1 MVSPGNSSLGN
12 ISYDNVERITRISV
26 LTGLAIGIY
35 ALETLIP
42 KPLPWLRLG
51 LSNAI
56 VLCVLTI
63 FGLKDALIVSIL
75 RTTIGTLIVGT
86 FLTPFFFFGL
96 LGGITSTLVMGFFY
110 YHVRNTFSLIGIS
123 IWGALSHNTV
133 QLLLAY
139 SLYVKRVEIFYLVP
153 VFILL
158 AIFTGSLTGT
168 AAIYLRGALEKNLV
182 TVE

>member
-1 MVSPGNSSLGN
+1 MASPGDSSHDS
-12 ISYDNVERITRISV
+12 IKRITRISV

-56 VLCVLTI
+56 VLSILTI
-63 FGLKDALIVSIL
+63 FGFRDALIVSIL
-75 RTTIGTLIVGT
+75 RTTIGTLITGT

-96 LGGITSTLVMGFFY
+96 LGGITSTLVMGFLY
-110 YHVRNTFSLIGIS
+110 YYVRKAFSFIGIS
-123 IWGALSHNTV
+123 ILGALSHNAV

-139 SLYVKRVEIFYLVP
+139 SLYIKRVEVFYLVP
-153 VFILL
+153 IFILL
-158 AIFTGSLTGT
+158 AIFMGSLTGT
-168 AAIYLRGALEKNLV
+168 AAIYLKGILEKNLA
-182 TVE
+182 TAEG

>member
-1 MVSPGNSSLGN
+1 MASPGDSSHGN
-12 ISYDNVERITRISV
+12 ILHDNIKRITRISV

-35 ALETLIP
+35 ALETLMP

-51 LSNAI
+51 LSNAV
-56 VLCVLTI
+56 VLCILTI
-63 FGLKDALIVSIL
+63 FGLRDALIVSIL
-75 RTTIGTLIVGT
+75 RTTIGTLITGT

-110 YHVRNTFSLIGIS
+110 YYIRKAFSLIGIS
-123 IWGALSHNTV
+123 ILGALSHNAV

-139 SLYVKRVEIFYLVP
+139 SLYIKRVEIFYLVP

-158 AIFTGSLTGT
+158 AIFTGSLTGM
-168 AAIYLRGALEKNLV
+168 AAIYLRGVLEKNLV

>member
-1 MVSPGNSSLGN
+1 MVSLGNSSLN
-12 ISYDNVERITRISV
+12 NLSRDSRLRITRISV
-26 LTGLAIGIY
+26 LTGLAVGIY

-56 VLCVLTI
+56 VLCTLTM
-63 FGLKDALIVSIL
+63 FGLRDALMVSIL

-96 LGGITSTLVMGFFY
+96 LGGITSTLVMGLLYFY
-110 YHVRNTFSLIGIS
+110 VRKTFSLIGIS
-123 IWGALSHNTV
+123 ILGALSHNTV

-139 SLYVKRVEIFYLVP
+139 SLYIKRVEIFYLVP
-153 VFILL
+153 VFIVL

-168 AAIYLRGALEKNLV
+168 AAIYLGEALEGKSYA
-182 TVE
+182 VE